1 MLTRM
6 RLENFKSWED
16 TGDVALKPI
25 TCFFGPNSSGKTS
38 LIQAL
43 LMLKQTAVSRDQRT
57 VFHFGDSRSI
67 VNLGD
72 YESVIHGHHTGRSLG
87 VSLGWKAHRPFEVV
101 DTETDDRVVSDDTIG
116 FHVSAREIE
125 SRSRKEV
132 VVEEMAH
139 TVGKAQF
146 GMRRGSRGRYQL
158 FASGVDFKFA
168 RQRGRPRNSLRP
180 LKCYGFP
187 GSMWTN
193 FRNIDFLAD
202 LEIGLE
208 ERLDSVYYLGP
219 VRAYPERSYTWSGA
233 QPTDM
238 GEAGQSVVDAI
249 IASRELGEMI
259 GQGRGRPRLTLE
271 GYVAQWLKRLGLIH
285 EFRVV
290 PLTESSRIFEV
301 RVRKSAGSSE
311 VLLTDVG
318 FGVSQILP
326 VLVMC
331 FYVPM
336 HSTVILEQPEIHLH
350 PLAQAGLADVFID
363 ALRRRRIQ
371 ILLESHSEH
380 LLNRLQRRI
389 AEEGIHEHD
398 AALYFCSD
406 SEVNGSRL
414 VPLELDEYGN
424 IRNWPKNFFGD
435 QFGEISAMR
444 KAGLRRRMND
454 G

>member
-16 TGDVALKPI
+16 TGDIALEPI

-57 VFHFGDSRSI
+57 VFHFGDNRTL

-72 YESVIHGHHTGRSLG
+72 YESVIHGHDTGRSLG
-87 VSLGWKAHRPFEVV
+87 VSLDWKATRPFEVV
-101 DTETDDRVVSDDTIG
+101 DTETDSLVISDETIG
-116 FHVSAREIE
+116 FHVSAKEIE
-125 SRSRKEV
+125 SRSRKQV

-146 GMRRGSRGRYQL
+146 GMQRRTTGRYQL
-158 FASGVDFKFA
+158 FASGVDFEFA
-168 RQRGRPRNSLRP
+168 RQRGRPRNSLQP

-187 GSMWTN
+187 GSMWAN

-208 ERLDSVYYLGP
+208 ERLESVYYLGP
-219 VRAYPERSYTWSGA
+219 LRAYPERSYTWSGA
-233 QPTDM
+233 QPMDM

-249 IASRELGEMI
+249 IASRERGDKI

-271 GYVAQWLKRLGLIH
+271 QYVAQWLKRLGLIH
-285 EFRVV
+285 EFRVA
-290 PLTESSRIFEV
+290 PIAENGRIFEV
-301 RVRKSAGSSE
+301 RVRKSKGSAE

-363 ALRRRRIQ
+363 AFRRRHVQ

-389 AEEGIHEHD
+389 AEEDIPEND
-398 AALYFCSD
+398 VALYFCSD
-406 SEVNGSRL
+406 SEDDGSQL
-414 VPLELDEYGN
+414 VPLDLDQYGN
-424 IRNWPKNFFGD
+424 IRNWPKDFFGD

-444 KAGLRRRMND
+444 RAGLRRRMNNE
-454 G
+454 